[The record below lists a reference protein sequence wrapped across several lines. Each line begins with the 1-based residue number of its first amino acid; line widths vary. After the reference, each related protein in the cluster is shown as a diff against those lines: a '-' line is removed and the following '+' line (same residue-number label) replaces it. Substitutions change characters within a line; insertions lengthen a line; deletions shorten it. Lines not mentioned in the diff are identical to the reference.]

1 MSSVQEDCIFCKKIN
16 CKILKQLKYF
26 FIIRDTAYPVTEH
39 HTLIIT
45 NRHVSDFFEL
55 SDEENIELNQI
66 LKDQKKELKDLDSN
80 ISGFNV
86 GVNIGKD
93 AGQSIMHCHI
103 HLIPRRKGDV
113 EDPRGGV
120 RGVIPERQKYRK
132 KKLFYW
138 KFHFFF
144 WFFLS

>member
-55 SDEENIELNQI
+55 NNEENIELNQI

-132 KKLFYW
+132 K
-138 KFHFFF
+138 
-144 WFFLS
+144 

>member
-1 MSSVQEDCIFCKKIN
+1 MLSLKDQCIFCNKNN
-16 CKILKQLKYF
+16 CKVIQTTKYF
-26 FIIRDTAYPVTEH
+26 FIIRDTAFPVTKH

-45 NRHVSDFFEL
+45 NRHVVDYFEL
-55 SDEENIELNQI
+55 EKKEVIELNEI
-66 LKDQKKELKDLDSN
+66 LNNQKKKLQELDN
-80 ISGFNV
+80 QITGFNV

-120 RGVIPERQKYRK
+120 RGVIPSKQKYERK
-132 KKLFYW
+132 
-138 KFHFFF
+138 
-144 WFFLS
+144 

>member
-66 LKDQKKELKDLDSN
+66 LKDQKKELKDLDSS

-132 KKLFYW
+132 K
-138 KFHFFF
+138 
-144 WFFLS
+144 

>member
-66 LKDQKKELKDLDSN
+66 LKDQKKELKDLDN
-80 ISGFNV
+80 KISGFNV

-132 KKLFYW
+132 K
-138 KFHFFF
+138 
-144 WFFLS
+144 

>member
-1 MSSVQEDCIFCKKIN
+1 MSSILEDCIFCKKIN
-16 CKILKQLKYF
+16 YKVLKETNYF

-45 NRHVSDFFEL
+45 KRHVSDFFEL
-55 SDEENIELNQI
+55 SDEETKEFNQL
-66 LKDQKKELKDLDSN
+66 LKDQKKELEN
-80 ISGFNV
+80 IDNKITGFNV
-86 GVNIGKD
+86 GVNVGKD

-120 RGVIPERQKYRK
+120 RGVIPERQKYKRK
-132 KKLFYW
+132 
-138 KFHFFF
+138 
-144 WFFLS
+144 

>member
-66 LKDQKKELKDLDSN
+66 LKDQKKELKDLDN
-80 ISGFNV
+80 KISGFNI

-132 KKLFYW
+132 K
-138 KFHFFF
+138 
-144 WFFLS
+144 

>member
-55 SDEENIELNQI
+55 SDQENIELNQI
-66 LKDQKKELKDLDSN
+66 LKDQKKELKDLHKE
-80 ISGFNV
+80 ISGFNI

-93 AGQSIMHCHI
+93 AGQSIMHCHL

-132 KKLFYW
+132 K
-138 KFHFFF
+138 
-144 WFFLS
+144 

>member
-1 MSSVQEDCIFCKKIN
+1 MSEQNLCIFCHKIN
-16 CKILKQLKYF
+16 CKVLSISEYF
-26 FIIRDTAYPVTEH
+26 FVIRDTAYPVTKH

-45 NRHVSDFFEL
+45 NRHVADFFEL
-55 SDEENIELNQI
+55 TKEEMAELDEI
-66 LKDQKKELKDLDSN
+66 LKNQKVQLKSLDKE

-93 AGQSIMHCHI
+93 AGQSIMHCHL

-120 RGVIPERQKYRK
+120 RGLIPKKQKYKRK
-132 KKLFYW
+132 
-138 KFHFFF
+138 
-144 WFFLS
+144 

>member
-1 MSSVQEDCIFCKKIN
+1 MSSSQEDCIFCNKTN
-16 CKILKQLKYF
+16 CKVIASTKNF
-26 FIIRDTAYPVTEH
+26 FIIRDTAYPVTKH

-45 NRHVSDFFEL
+45 NRHVADFFEL
-55 SDEENIELNQI
+55 TKEEMVELDKI
-66 LKDQKKELKDLDSN
+66 LKNQKEELKKLDKD

-93 AGQSIMHCHI
+93 AGQSIMHCHL

-120 RGVIPERQKYRK
+120 RGVIPDKQKYKRK
-132 KKLFYW
+132 
-138 KFHFFF
+138 
-144 WFFLS
+144 

>member
-55 SDEENIELNQI
+55 SDEENTELNQI

-132 KKLFYW
+132 K
-138 KFHFFF
+138 
-144 WFFLS
+144 